1 MTLFLLT
8 FVGRLKNTFTRTNYF
23 YRVRLIPRSE
33 ILAGAE
39 YRMGIR
45 YIPNE
50 HCAERYAQPADSHL
64 KMLRP

>member
-39 YRMGIR
+39 YRMGIPG
-45 YIPNE
+45 IPLMNTV
-50 HCAERYAQPADSHL
+50 RNGLPNQRIL
-64 KMLRP
+64 T